1 MTTTFAPTSARHD
14 LASPRTAEL
23 PADLPTDLSTELPV
37 DLMPWRAFEPAPGAV
52 DAVAGARARRAADR
66 RAHRIAQRLAGLTG
80 ADLLPADRADAVRDV
95 ALHLQEWAGPVAVEG
110 PGPGSDGRPAGDGGP
125 AGDGRAARD
134 AELQRVLGGYD
145 HHLGHH
151 RYVLDGQ
158 VTAADFLLWAVVITL
173 PVRLGEERAADALRG
188 LDHLRAWARR
198 LGRAHPG
205 PVEAVAA
212 DALAEVTGR
221 GHRRPGRPALG
232 NVA

>member
-1 MTTTFAPTSARHD
+1 MTITFAPTSARLD
-14 LASPRTAEL
+14 LASPRTAE
-23 PADLPTDLSTELPV
+23 LPTDLSTELPV

-110 PGPGSDGRPAGDGGP
+110 PGPGSDGRPAGDGL
-125 AGDGRAARD
+125 AARD
-134 AELQRVLGGYD
+134 AELRRVLGGYD

-158 VTAADFLLWAVVITL
+158 VTAADFLLWTVVITL